1 VKGIVLAGG
10 TGSRLFPVTRAVCK
24 QLLPLYDKPMIYYP
38 VSTLLLAGIRDI
50 LLITT
55 PADQELFARLL
66 GDGSQFGCTFSYAA
80 QPEPKGLA
88 QAFTIGADFIGSDS
102 VALILGDNVFYGAGL
117 GQQLK
122 GWTNPDGGVVFAY
135 HVADPERYGV
145 VTFDDDGQAVAI
157 EEKPE
162 KPASPYAVTGL
173 YLYDNQV
180 VEIAA
185 GLAPSPRG
193 ELEITDVNKAYL
205 QAGKLAVHTL
215 DRGTAWLDT
224 GTFDSFMDAA
234 QFVQV
239 IESRQGQ
246 KVGCLEEIAWREG
259 YIDDAQLA
267 ELAKPLAASG
277 YGAYLN
283 GLVELGRGPRGR

>member
-1 VKGIVLAGG
+1 MKGIVLAGG

-38 VSTLLLAGIRDI
+38 MSTLLMAGIREI
-50 LLITT
+50 LIITT
-55 PADQELFARLL
+55 AGDQDAFTRLL
-66 GDGSQFGCTFSYAA
+66 GDGSQYGCSFSYTA
-80 QPEPKGLA
+80 QPHPGGLA
-88 QAFTIGADFIGSDS
+88 QAFTLGADFIGPDP
-102 VALILGDNVFYGAGL
+102 VALVLGDNVFYGAGL
-117 GQQLK
+117 GDQLK
-122 GWTNPDGGVVFAY
+122 RWTTPDGGVVFAY

-145 VTFDDDGQAVAI
+145 VTFDSAGTAVAI

-162 KPASPYAVTGL
+162 KPTSPYAVTGL

-180 VEIAA
+180 VDIAA
-185 GLAPSPRG
+185 NLQPSPRG
-193 ELEITDVNKAYL
+193 ELEITDVNKHYL
-205 QAGKLAVHTL
+205 AAGRLNVHTL

-239 IESRQGQ
+239 IESRQGL
-246 KVGCLEEIAWREG
+246 KVGCLEEVAWREG

-267 ELAKPLAASG
+267 ALAAPLAASG
-277 YGAYLN
+277 YGTYLH
-283 GLVELGRGPRGR
+283 GLLESDRPRSLA

>member
-1 VKGIVLAGG
+1 MKGIVLAGG

-38 VSTLLLAGIRDI
+38 VSTLLMAGIRDI
-50 LLITT
+50 LIITT
-55 PADQELFARLL
+55 PDDGVAFRRLL
-66 GDGSQFGCTFSYAA
+66 GDGTQFGCSFSYTV
-80 QPEPKGLA
+80 QPHPGGLA
-88 QAFTIGADFIGSDS
+88 QAFTLGADFIGPEP

-117 GQQLK
+117 GQQLRR
-122 GWTNPDGGVVFAY
+122 WTDPDGGVVFAY

-145 VTFDDDGQAVAI
+145 VTFDEAGKAVAI

-162 KPASPYAVTGL
+162 KPTSPYAVTGL

-180 VEIAA
+180 VDIAA
-185 GLAPSPRG
+185 NLQPSARG

-205 QAGKLAVHTL
+205 ATGKLAVHTL

-239 IESRQGQ
+239 IESRQGL

-267 ELAKPLAASG
+267 ALAAPLAASG
-277 YGAYLN
+277 YGDYLA
-283 GLVELGRGPRGR
+283 GLLETGRGGPRR